1 MICTVLEA
9 FLVVLF
15 NSINTCLIAFLAMRE
30 LTFVLV
36 VAVSFTSALVQA
48 MFIMLISFVDAFLI
62 VRLAMMELLFVLMF
76 AMIFTRWFISSVTV
90 LGTLSKGIISCQH
103 TVSIA
108 ITSDKIFHVLLIANI
123 VTLVDFFLS

>member
-1 MICTVLEA
+1 MIT
-9 FLVVLF
+9 
-15 NSINTCLIAFLAMRE
+15 FLAMRE

-36 VAVSFTSALVQA
+36 ITVSFTSTLVQA

-76 AMIFTRWFISSVTV
+76 AIIFTRWFISSVTV
-90 LGTLSKGIISCQH
+90 LDTLSKGIISCQH

-108 ITSDKIFHVLLIANI
+108 ITSDKIFHMLLITNI
-123 VTLVDFFLS
+123 VTSINLFLC